1 MTMAEKIQKAEENF
15 DLTAIEIRKVF
26 SAAKKA
32 NKGKLVTIESWYT
45 NGVPNEW
52 GYMKVECHMMDVLND
67 ERLDDVVI
75 DCCLFD
81 RRKSFVL

>member
-32 NKGKLVTIESWYT
+32 NKGKLVTIESWFT
-45 NGVPNEW
+45 SGADQF
-52 GYMKVECHMMDVLND
+52 GFQKVECHMMDPLND

-75 DCCLFD
+75 HCCLFD
-81 RRKSFVL
+81 RRKSFVM

>member
-32 NKGKLVTIESWYT
+32 NKGKMVTIESWFT
-45 NGVPNEW
+45 SGADQF
-52 GYMKVECHMMDVLND
+52 GFQKVECHIMDPLND

-75 DCCLFD
+75 HCCLFD
-81 RRKSFVL
+81 RRKSFVM